1 MNLYEKIQKIQAE
14 YGLGT
19 VEFIEKTGLSN
30 GLYYNIKNGKKT
42 KLSPVQASL
51 INKHF
56 PKFSLQWLTEISNED
71 SNSVESHIEPER
83 QRATN
88 DELFTLDV
96 MRKHDELMKT
106 TKIYQ
111 GFINGI
117 ISEEILKRINDNQHL
132 KDLLGDK

>member
-1 MNLYEKIQKIQAE
+1 MKTFDKLEKIRIDNS
-14 YGLGT
+14 LGIND
-19 VEFIEKTGLSN
+19 FIDKSGISKTSYYALKDGKTESLSA
-30 GLYYNIKNGKKT
+30 KT
-42 KLSPVQASL
+42 IYKVVKA
-51 INKHF
+51 F
-56 PKFSLQWLTEISNED
+56 PDYTFEWLNSNED
-71 SNSVESHIEPER
+71 NLEPISTKPER
-83 QRATN
+83 QRATS